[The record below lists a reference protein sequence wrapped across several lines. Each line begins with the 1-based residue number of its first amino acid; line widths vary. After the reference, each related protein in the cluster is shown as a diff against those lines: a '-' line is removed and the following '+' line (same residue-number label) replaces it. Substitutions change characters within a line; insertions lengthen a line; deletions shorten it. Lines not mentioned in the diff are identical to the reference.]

1 MIIGE
6 LAQHAGRFCEIATH
20 HGKFFGVLVRLSSAA
35 FLIRPLPGAKSLP
48 HIVAANEVVE
58 VTPLPDSHL

>member
-20 HGKFFGVLVRLSSAA
+20 NGRFFGVLVRLSSAA
-35 FLIRPLPGAKSLP
+35 FLIRPLPGAKNLP
-48 HIVAANEVVE
+48 QVVAANEVLK